1 MTGPVL
7 RKRSSTSKRATR
19 PSTTA
24 RTLDPTRTSIAGPR
38 MGTPDRS
45 MSIHPCARSEESGA
59 ASRTRSS
66 GARDIGFSRGGSA
79 GRCAGA
85 GELHK
90 RKARRNRRAVPRFE
104 SGMELRLEGHLGRD
118 EAAGLGGVPELA
130 VLIVAPA
137 VREVG
142 RGDRAGG
149 QVAGGP

>member
-38 MGTPDRS
+38 MGTADRS

-59 ASRTRSS
+59 A
-66 GARDIGFSRGGSA
+66 GQ
-79 GRCAGA
+79 
-85 GELHK
+85 LHK
-90 RKARRNRRAVPRFE
+90 RRPRGNRGAVPRFE

-142 RGDRAGG
+142 RGDRSEEHTSEL
-149 QVAGGP
+149 Q